1 MPTDDGSAR
10 RATRL
15 LWATLVAG
23 LLVLL
28 AGVGEARAGLNAV
41 FGESASRTLEVGIE
55 SCNARPRV
63 EVEETAAQV
72 RLTAFVDRPGIL
84 DGSND
89 CLDHAAVTL
98 GAPLGTR
105 VGVDGSSGDVVA
117 LSAPD

>member
-1 MPTDDGSAR
+1 M
-10 RATRL
+10 
-15 LWATLVAG
+15 VVG

-28 AGVGEARAGLNAV
+28 VGVGERRVGLSVAS
-41 FGESASRTLEVGIE
+41 GESGSRTLDVGIE
-55 SCNARPRV
+55 SCNAHPRV

-105 VGVDGSSGDVVA
+105 VVVDGSSGDVVA

>member
-28 AGVGEARAGLNAV
+28 AI
-41 FGESASRTLEVGIE
+41 LE
-55 SCNARPRV
+55 
-63 EVEETAAQV
+63 
-72 RLTAFVDRPGIL
+72 
-84 DGSND
+84 GSDD
-89 CLDHAAVTL
+89 CLDPAVVTL
-98 GAPLGTR
+98 RAPLGTR
-105 VGVDGSSGDVVA
+105 AVVDGSSGAVVA

>member
-1 MPTDDGSAR
+1 MPTDDGIAK

-28 AGVGEARAGLNAV
+28 VGVGEAHAGLDAV
-41 FGESASRTLEVGIE
+41 VGESGSRTLEVGIE
-55 SCNARPRV
+55 SCNAHPRV
-63 EVEETAAQV
+63 EVEETATQV

-84 DGSND
+84 DGSDD
-89 CLDHAAVTL
+89 CLDHAIITL
-98 GAPLGTR
+98 RAPLSNR
-105 VGVDGSSGDVVA
+105 AVVDGSSRTEVA